1 MGINFLGKDFNN
13 VNYETFY
20 IFHSNSHSCFHKQKF
35 WIDVKSHSCLRHLCS
50 RKSKKTKRSW
60 NLNSL
65 CASYMA
71 SGLGFYIRRKRSIMV
86 RHFSSCQ
93 RFIQSSHRLSISFK
107 QQHGPGPPLPW
118 PGRIMFCVH
127 PSIKYP
133 EHTLCSCKGME
144 DITKTEAQIP
154 LLHHLICIIKRH
166 LSFYLHNWSWQ
177 FLVLILRGVGRRNT
191 NQQLPF
197 DESLHHR
204 KNKFIHHEPAIFTWG
219 GISFSGLVYYHLK
232 RWLRHHHV
240 THHTA
245 LELCSN
251 LA

>member
-13 VNYETFY
+13 VNYQTFY
-20 IFHSNSHSCFHKQKF
+20 IFDNNSHSYFHKHKF

-60 NLNSL
+60 IWIHYVQATWLQVWDFKEKINNSTTFFKVVW
-65 CASYMA
+65 
-71 SGLGFYIRRKRSIMV
+71 G
-86 RHFSSCQ
+86 
-93 RFIQSSHRLSISFK
+93 FIQSSHRLSISLK
-107 QQHGPGPPLPW
+107 QQHEPGPPLPW

-127 PSIKYP
+127 PTIKYP
-133 EHTLCSCKGME
+133 EHTLYSSKGIE
-144 DITKTEAQIP
+144 YITKTEAQNP

-177 FLVLILRGVGRRNT
+177 FLVLILQGVARRNT

-197 DESLHHR
+197 EESLHHR
-204 KNKFIHHEPAIFTWG
+204 KNKFIHHEPVIFTWG
-219 GISFSGLVYYHLK
+219 GISFSGLIYYHLK